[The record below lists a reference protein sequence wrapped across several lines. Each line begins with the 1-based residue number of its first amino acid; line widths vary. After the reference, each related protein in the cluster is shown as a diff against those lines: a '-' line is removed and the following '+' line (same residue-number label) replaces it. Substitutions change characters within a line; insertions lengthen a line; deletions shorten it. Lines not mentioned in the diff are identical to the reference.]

1 MVHPRNFSVDLE
13 GLTIIILIYLFPGPT
28 DFVYCLGWGRR
39 ETGLSPRFWGGD
51 MVIFSAMTKHS
62 NFPDRGRGKTSPPLH
77 WTEEYHHPKPISFRT
92 DCGIDYFRVSY
103 HQQPNDSFY
112 QTEPILKIY
121 HSPQAP
127 PNRFNKYCCSLPEGR
142 YSSNPQV
149 ELTPI
154 TVLCQ
159 GHIPH
164 FPSLPRGYNCPSPLL
179 LGAIENLTL
188 PVPLTLLKL
197 DQTFGVLTSI

>member
-77 WTEEYHHPKPISFRT
+77 WTEEYHTLNRFPSEPTVESIISESHIINNRTLLFIKPNRYWKYITAPRRRQIDSTSIAAPFQKVDTVATLRSNSRQSRYYVRVTSRISPPSPG
-92 DCGIDYFRVSY
+92 DIIALPPYFWV
-103 HQQPNDSFY
+103 P
-112 QTEPILKIY
+112 LKI
-121 HSPQAP
+121 
-127 PNRFNKYCCSLPEGR
+127 
-142 YSSNPQV
+142 
-149 ELTPI
+149 
-154 TVLCQ
+154 
-159 GHIPH
+159 
-164 FPSLPRGYNCPSPLL
+164 
-179 LGAIENLTL
+179 
-188 PVPLTLLKL
+188 
-197 DQTFGVLTSI
+197 